1 MKRITFIVIITLL
14 LSTFLITS
22 CATTGRS
29 HREIQED
36 FNESAI
42 YFIKTDGETLVKY
55 LNDDT
60 SLTLREKQA
69 TKRRYKN
76 LLDIIAEMEAE

>member
-1 MKRITFIVIITLL
+1 MKKIILIVGISLAC
-14 LSTFLITS
+14 TS
-22 CATTGRS
+22 CVSTSRS

-36 FNESAI
+36 FNESAT

-55 LNDDT
+55 LDNDA

-69 TKRRYKN
+69 TKRRYRN